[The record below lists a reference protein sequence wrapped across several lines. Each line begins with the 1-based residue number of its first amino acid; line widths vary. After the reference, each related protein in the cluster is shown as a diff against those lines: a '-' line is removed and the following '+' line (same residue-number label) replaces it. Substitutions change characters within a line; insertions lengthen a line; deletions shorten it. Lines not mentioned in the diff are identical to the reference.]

1 MRIRSSNALSVTR
14 CKGEFVRICE
24 GLTGEHVVAYPI
36 HMLSI
41 CSGIGGLDLGVKVA
55 TGARTICYVEREAF
69 AASVIVARMEDQ
81 SLDQAPIWDDLT
93 TFDGRPW
100 RGKVDCI
107 IAGFPC
113 QPVSHAGKRAGQ
125 DDQRWI
131 WSDIVR
137 IIREVRPRFI
147 FLENVSGILSLGAGA
162 VLGSLARMGF
172 DAEWGV
178 VSARGVGAPH
188 QAEKVVLPGLHRAT
202 NDATTGNRRKLGS
215 TGGTI
220 TARSTRTGRDAVMP
234 WTGMAKVFPSPSARD
249 WRGANGPV
257 HQSKDRPHQDQLA
270 EFCDVVFPP
279 GPQDREGWS
288 TFLERF
294 PEAKPA
300 ICRDADGAS
309 YRMDRLRALGNGV
322 VPLQAAAA
330 FRLLWTRAL
339 G

>member
-1 MRIRSSNALSVTR
+1 MRIPSSNALNVTR

-69 AASVIVARMEDQ
+69 AASVIVARMEDKA
-81 SLDQAPIWDDLT
+81 LDQAPIWDDLT
-93 TFDGRPW
+93 SFDGRPW
-100 RGKVDCI
+100 RGKVDTI
-107 IAGFPC
+107 VAGFPC

-137 IIREVRPRFI
+137 IIREVRPRFV
-147 FLENVSGILSLGAGA
+147 FLENVSGVLSLGAGT
-162 VLGSLARMGF
+162 VLGSLAGMGF

-178 VSARGVGAPH
+178 VSARSVGAPH
-188 QAEKVVLPGLHRAT
+188 QRKRWFCLAYSKRVCQQRPGIAANLDRPVAPS
-202 NDATTGNRRKLGS
+202 RKK
-215 TGGTI
+215 
-220 TARSTRTGRDAVMP
+220 RTGRDAGRDAFDGDGEGV
-234 WTGMAKVFPSPSARD
+234 ANSISAGLEGRE
-249 WRGANGPV
+249 RASS
-257 HQSKDRPHQDQLA
+257 SKQRSTASRPASQ
-270 EFCDVVFPP
+270 FCDLVFPP

-294 PEAKPA
+294 PEAKPT